1 MNNFEC
7 EQFLELT
14 LSLGRQYV
22 ETGAEI
28 KRVEDSLYRIYKAYG
43 FENIEIYAITSLIV
57 VTIKGPDGTHYTQ
70 SVRVTS
76 GGTDLGRLEDIN
88 ALIRYICTNKPNL
101 VKLSDIINNPK
112 KTKPKKLLKCIG
124 YMLAAGG
131 FAVFFGGDMLD
142 GTAAAVI
149 AIAVYFMDYNF
160 KLRNINNVI
169 YTFIASLVSGI
180 IALIFTHFGFGNNVD
195 KVMIGVIM
203 LLIPGLL
210 LVNSIKEMFNRDIV
224 TGLYRFVEA
233 VFVAVAIA
241 GGFAVSVL
249 HLDGKP
255 TQQAS
260 TGKKLTTTVA
270 LRMML
275 DHAKTVDEAL
285 KILDGYDLWI
295 PDGDGNY
302 HFYMADAT
310 GRYAIVEFVYD
321 KDHQS
326 KIYIDDEY
334 TGEDGK
340 THFKYPDVLPNTREV
355 IEKRYASNFY
365 VSETMACSDK
375 GPKLSNHGKTRY
387 DMMEFVLKQNSNQL
401 SEEGAMNLLNG
412 VSQAETPGNPT
423 SHTQWSVVYN
433 LSQRKATV
441 CVNRDYKN
449 KFTFYAK

>member
-88 ALIRYICTNKPNL
+88 ALIRYICTNKPNI
-101 VKLSDIINNPK
+101 VKLGDII
-112 KTKPKKLLKCIG
+112 TKPKKLLKCIG

-142 GTAAAVI
+142 GTSAAVI

-169 YTFIASLVSGI
+169 YTFIASLVSGV

-249 HLDGKP
+249 LLG
-255 TQQAS
+255 
-260 TGKKLTTTVA
+260 G
-270 LRMML
+270 
-275 DHAKTVDEAL
+275 
-285 KILDGYDLWI
+285 
-295 PDGDGNY
+295 
-302 HFYMADAT
+302 
-310 GRYAIVEFVYD
+310 
-321 KDHQS
+321 
-326 KIYIDDEY
+326 
-334 TGEDGK
+334 
-340 THFKYPDVLPNTREV
+340 
-355 IEKRYASNFY
+355 
-365 VSETMACSDK
+365 
-375 GPKLSNHGKTRY
+375 
-387 DMMEFVLKQNSNQL
+387 VLK
-401 SEEGAMNLLNG
+401 
-412 VSQAETPGNPT
+412 
-423 SHTQWSVVYN
+423 
-433 LSQRKATV
+433 
-441 CVNRDYKN
+441 
-449 KFTFYAK
+449 